1 VTRRLRDIEQA
12 SRRTSSVEDAF
23 ITSPPL
29 TPPTTHLTITTTATM
44 AFEWLA
50 PILTPTALRSVQ
62 ADPYPLLIL
71 LLVIIG
77 LTLQGVL
84 CWYIHFVT
92 EKAYPRK
99 KAEKKGNFITRL
111 PIIGPFLTGVRR

>member
-1 VTRRLRDIEQA
+1 
-12 SRRTSSVEDAF
+12 
-23 ITSPPL
+23 
-29 TPPTTHLTITTTATM
+29 M

-50 PILTPTALRSVQ
+50 PILTPAALRSVQ

-77 LTLQGVL
+77 ITLECVL

-92 EKAYPRK
+92 EKAYPK
-99 KAEKKGNFITRL
+99 KKDATKKKG
-111 PIIGPFLTGVRR
+111 GFLGMFKK